1 MKTHQRLIALDILRG
16 LTIMFMIIVND
27 PGSWAHV
34 YPILLHADWN
44 GITPTDYIFPMFLF
58 IVGSSIVLSLDK
70 QKERLDHSALI
81 RKILWRS
88 TKIYAVGLFLWLYPS
103 FDFERIR
110 WVGVL
115 PRIAVVYGVCALLYL
130 FTSMKTQLK
139 IIVGIL
145 VGYTILM
152 VYVPIPG
159 LGTPDLSV
167 PEKNW
172 ANYLDSLLIPGRMW
186 KGTWDPEG
194 FLSTFP
200 AIATG
205 LLGIRVGTILQ
216 QQLHTLQHKLVQL
229 FLLGTLLLFLGDI
242 SQYIFPLNKSIWSS
256 SFTLVTSGISCLCLA
271 GCIYLCDIKGWGSRF
286 KVPLAFGM
294 NAIFS
299 YVLAGLLYLF
309 IYSDRLWGVGL
320 DELYMKHLD
329 WGLFSKKFLSLSYAV
344 LYVGLIWVPT
354 HYLYKR
360 KIYIKL

>member
-1 MKTHQRLIALDILRG
+1 MTHQRLVALDVLRG

-58 IVGSSIVLSLDK
+58 IVGSSIALSLEK
-70 QKERLDHSALI
+70 QKQRLSRSALI
-81 RKILWRS
+81 QKILWRS
-88 TKIYAVGLFLWLYPS
+88 LKIYTVGIFLWLYPA
-103 FDFERIR
+103 FDWDSIR

-115 PRIAVVYGVCALLYL
+115 PRIAIVYGICALLYL
-130 FTSMKTQLK
+130 FTSHITQLK
-139 IIVGIL
+139 IIAGIL
-145 VGYTILM
+145 VVYTFLM

-159 LGTPDLSV
+159 LGIPDLSV

-200 AIATG
+200 AIVTG
-205 LLGIRVGTILQ
+205 LLGMRAGRILQ
-216 QQLHTLQHKLVQL
+216 NNLSSLKDKILQL

-242 SQYIFPLNKSIWSS
+242 SQYVFPLNKSIWSS
-256 SFTLVTSGISCLCLA
+256 SFTMVTAGISCLGLA
-271 GCIYLCDIKGWGSRF
+271 ACIYLCDVRDWGGRF
-286 KVPLAFGM
+286 QVPQAFGM

-309 IYSDRLWGVGL
+309 IYSDRLWGIGL
-320 DELYMKHLD
+320 DELFMSVD
-329 WGLFSKKFLSLSYAV
+329 IIGVSKKLQSLVYA
-344 LYVGLIWVPT
+344 LFYVGVIYLPT
-354 HYLYKR
+354 QYLHKK